1 MLFIK
6 QGYFEVIK
14 WHALA
19 RQLDVTPEIQMLN
32 AITFE
37 HVGLYD
43 VDPLRFPVK
52 RGKSRSAA
60 GLFLH
65 LKNLGKKNE

>member
-1 MLFIK
+1 MACFCQTASVKCPFFNLN
-6 QGYFEVIK
+6 
-14 WHALA
+14 
-19 RQLDVTPEIQMLN
+19 LD
-32 AITFE
+32 

-43 VDPLRFPVK
+43 VDPVRLPVK
-52 RGKSRSAA
+52 RGKYRSVA